1 MNELGE
7 LRPSQMIFTF
17 GVGALVD
24 LPRMS
29 GLIMG
34 LDDWNPVDCVE
45 VTEERLLAA
54 IQKRMGAQVT
64 RLLLPPISGD
74 DLRRDPTAPAKG
86 VPVAPFP
93 RWLRCP
99 LCDSLNT
106 IESGVFKLRQDPWH
120 PDQTCYVH
128 ETCNKGNRPIALPVR
143 FLLACRDGHLT
154 DFPWIEYVHNGKK
167 PCTPSILTLREFG
180 AAGDA
185 SDIMVKCTSC
195 GAERRMGDAFDRERF
210 KIKCPGHHPHLRMV
224 ESEPCE
230 QEARTILLG
239 SSNSWFPLILSA
251 LSIPSETD
259 KLAQLVS
266 ENWGMLKDIPSFDVA
281 KYVTAAQRMPMFAEF
296 TPEAIW
302 TAIEAKRKGVGQVL
316 SEGDNLKVPEWAVLC
331 GAAKHGK
338 HPDFSIR
345 HVAPP
350 LGFEEFFEQTCLVDR
365 VREVRAL
372 MGFTRIESKS
382 DFLDVQYKDD
392 GRYTPLS
399 RKAPEW
405 LPVSEVRG
413 EGIFLQLK
421 ENVLQQWEN
430 TPEVKKLEQEFLAGH
445 LSWRKMRKIEPA
457 AAFFPGMRFVL
468 LHSLAHAIMR
478 QIALECGYTAAS
490 LRERLY
496 CLIEEEGS
504 DHAPMAGVLIYT
516 SASDS
521 DGTLGGLV
529 ALGEPQPLGR
539 HIQQALEAM
548 RICGS
553 DPLCSEHRVSADG
566 RSIHGA
572 CCHACLFASETS
584 CECGNRYLDRSVLVP
599 TFAARGTEFFKGF

>member
-7 LRPSQMIFTF
+7 LRPTQMIFTF
-17 GVGALVD
+17 GVGAVVD

-34 LDDWNPVDCVE
+34 LDDWNPHDCVE

-54 IQKRMGAQVT
+54 VQKRMGGQVS
-64 RLLLPPISGD
+64 RLMLPPVSQNE
-74 DLRRDPTAPAKG
+74 LKRDPTAPAKG

-99 LCDSLNT
+99 ICDTLST
-106 IESGVFKLRQDPWH
+106 IDSTVFKLEQDPWR
-120 PDQTCYVH
+120 PDRTCYVH
-128 ETCNKGNRPIALPVR
+128 AACVKAPNPQALPVR
-143 FLLACRDGHLT
+143 FLLACRNGHLT
-154 DFPWIEYVHNGKK
+154 DFPWIEYVHNGNK
-167 PCTPSILTLREFG
+167 PCVPSILTLREFG

-185 SDIMVKCTSC
+185 SDIIVKCTTC
-195 GAERRMGDAFDRERF
+195 GRERRMGDAFDHDRF
-210 KIKCPGHHPHLRMV
+210 KIACPGHHPHLRMV
-224 ESEPCE
+224 EKEGCD

-239 SSNSWFPLILSA
+239 ASNSWFPIILSA
-251 LSIPSETD
+251 LSIPSEED
-259 KLAQLVS
+259 KLAQLVG
-266 ENWGMLKDIPSFDVA
+266 ENWAALKDIPSFEVA
-281 KYVTAAQRMPMFAEF
+281 KYVTAPSKMPVFAEF
-296 TPEAIW
+296 TAEVIW
-302 TAIEAKRKGVGQVL
+302 SAIEAKRSGAGTQAQDD
-316 SEGDNLKVPEWAVLC
+316 ENLKVPEWAVLS
-331 GAAKHGK
+331 GTAQHGK

-350 LGFEEFFEQTCLVDR
+350 LGFEKFFEETCLVDR

-372 MGFTRIESKS
+372 IGFTRIESKG
-382 DFLDVQYKDD
+382 DFVDAQYKDD
-392 GRYTPLS
+392 GRYTQLS
-399 RKAPEW
+399 RKPPEW

-413 EGIFLQLK
+413 EGIFIRLK
-421 ENVLQQWEN
+421 EDALRAWEAL
-430 TPEVKKLEQEFLAGH
+430 PGIKALEQEFILGH
-445 LSWRKMRKIEPA
+445 KSWRKLRNIEPA
-457 AAFFPGMRFVL
+457 EANFPGMRFVL
-468 LHSLAHAIMR
+468 LHSLSHAVMR

-496 CLIEEEGS
+496 CLPPDGP
-504 DHAPMAGVLIYT
+504 HGPMAGFLIYT

-553 DPLCSEHRVSADG
+553 DPLCSEHQVGADG
-566 RSIHGA
+566 RGIHGA

-584 CECGNRYLDRSVLVP
+584 CECGNRYLDRNVLTT
-599 TFAARGTEFFKGF
+599 TFAARNMELFEGI